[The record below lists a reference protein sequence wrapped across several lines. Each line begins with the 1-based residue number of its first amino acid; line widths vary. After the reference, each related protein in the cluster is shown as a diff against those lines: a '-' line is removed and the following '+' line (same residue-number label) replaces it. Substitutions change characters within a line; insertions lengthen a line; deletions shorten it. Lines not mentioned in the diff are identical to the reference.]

1 MPLRFL
7 LSLVLIFFIGCSTT
21 PVKYDK
27 PVKVDDYKHFV
38 RLSEEQDNPVSKKTF
53 SQKVKEA
60 FTTKPKVDNIE
71 VEETEVTVKKTT
83 PPKRRIN
90 VSKKTTLPKRR
101 IRQTNTNSVDSS
113 PGELMPM
120 APREEAANDFIK
132 TVLLYFI
139 YLQALIIA
147 IFAFVILRRQKR
159 AKKVGELNL

>member
-1 MPLRFL
+1 
-7 LSLVLIFFIGCSTT
+7 
-21 PVKYDK
+21 
-27 PVKVDDYKHFV
+27 
-38 RLSEEQDNPVSKKTF
+38 KTF